1 MDSELF
7 SSFIGGITFWGVFL
21 NIILPILVLILLFL
35 IVVFLVKINNK
46 LDYLFTED
54 DSDSENIEVL
64 EDDKENYFDN
74 FDNNDDK
81 PNNRFFII
89 ALNVGLLFLIFW
101 ILFIII

>member
-46 LDYLFTED
+46 LDYLFTEY

-64 EDDKENYFDN
+64 ENDKENY

-89 ALNVGLLFLIFW
+89 ALNVGLLFWFFGFCL
-101 ILFIII
+101 L

>member
-21 NIILPILVLILLFL
+21 NIILPILVLIL

-74 FDNNDDK
+74 NDDK

>member
-21 NIILPILVLILLFL
+21 NIILPILVLILLIL

-54 DSDSENIEVL
+54 DSDSDSENIEVL

-74 FDNNDDK
+74 NNDK
-81 PNNRFFII
+81 PNNLFFII

>member
-46 LDYLFTED
+46 LDYLFTEY

-64 EDDKENYFDN
+64 EDDKENY

-89 ALNVGLLFLIFW
+89 ALNVGL
-101 ILFIII
+101 ILTQTTN

>member
-21 NIILPILVLILLFL
+21 NIILPILVLILLIL

-74 FDNNDDK
+74 NDDK